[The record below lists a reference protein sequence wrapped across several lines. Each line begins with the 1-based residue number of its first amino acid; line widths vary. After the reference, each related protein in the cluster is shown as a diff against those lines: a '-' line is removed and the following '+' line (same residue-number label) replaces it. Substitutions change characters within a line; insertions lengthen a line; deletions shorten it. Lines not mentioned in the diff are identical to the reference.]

1 MEKSYIDPNIV
12 ITESLPKNLLWL
24 IDRVEQSDKEN
35 KLAYFDCVDDL
46 DINAKNAYVAGCIS
60 KKTWDL
66 LMQKY
71 YVYALEIEA
80 EEETSQTIPKTLDA
94 QIQQA
99 REKTRDTVFAGEQE
113 NKKRLLRNN
122 EELLR

>member
-24 IDRVEQSDKEN
+24 IDRVEKSDKEN

-46 DINAKNAYVAGCIS
+46 DINAKNAYAAGCIS

-80 EEETSQTIPKTLDA
+80 EEESQTIPKTLDA
-94 QIQQA
+94 QIRQA
-99 REKTRDTVFAGEQE
+99 KEKVGETLLAGEQE
-113 NKKRLLRNN
+113 NKKRLPRNN

>member
-24 IDRVEQSDKEN
+24 IDRVEKSDKEN

-46 DINAKNAYVAGCIS
+46 DVNAKNAYVAGCIS

-80 EEETSQTIPKTLDA
+80 EEESQTIPKTLDE
-94 QIQQA
+94 QVQQA

-113 NKKRLLRNN
+113 NKERLLRNN

>member
-1 MEKSYIDPNIV
+1 MV
-12 ITESLPKNLLWL
+12 
-24 IDRVEQSDKEN
+24 DRQGRKSDKEN

-46 DINAKNAYVAGCIS
+46 DVNAKNAYVAGCIS

-80 EEETSQTIPKTLDA
+80 EEESQMIPKTLDV

-99 REKTRDTVFAGEQE
+99 REKTRETLLAGEQE
-113 NKKRLLRNN
+113 NKKRLPRNN

>member
-24 IDRVEQSDKEN
+24 IDRVEKSDKEN

-80 EEETSQTIPKTLDA
+80 EEESQTIPKTLDA
-94 QIQQA
+94 QIRQA
-99 REKTRDTVFAGEQE
+99 KEKAGETLLAGEQE
-113 NKKRLLRNN
+113 NKKRLPRNN